1 MIRINTN
8 GTKDRLFQ
16 LMSRVSNL
24 NEEMVSP
31 DKKGEIVHQFMLF
44 ADDRLNLNGDVPKVK
59 LSFDESDAQKRKSF
73 GNYNPDAKEILV
85 VAANRNLGDMLRT
98 LAHELVHYK
107 QDKEGRLKP
116 NSGETGST
124 EENEANSL
132 AGVLMREFGKN
143 NPIIFE

>member
-1 MIRINTN
+1 MFPAT
-8 GTKDRLFQ
+8 GSKERLFQ
-16 LMSRVSNL
+16 MMGRVSRL
-24 NEEMVSP
+24 NEEILSP
-31 DKKGEIVHQFMLF
+31 DKKSEIVRHFMEF
-44 ADDRLNLNGDVPKVK
+44 ADDRLNMNGDMPKVK
-59 LSFDESDAQKRKSF
+59 LSFDETDAQTRKSF
-73 GNYNPDAKEILV
+73 GNYNPEAKEILV

-107 QDKEGRLKP
+107 QDKEGRIKP

-143 NPIIFE
+143 NPIIYE